1 MDKTMKKLLKI
12 LKNVFWGQE
21 NNLVGLKYLNK
32 KEPPK
37 ESITP
42 PIKKEY
48 KLSELLKKNA

>member
-12 LKNVFWGQE
+12 LKNVFLGQE